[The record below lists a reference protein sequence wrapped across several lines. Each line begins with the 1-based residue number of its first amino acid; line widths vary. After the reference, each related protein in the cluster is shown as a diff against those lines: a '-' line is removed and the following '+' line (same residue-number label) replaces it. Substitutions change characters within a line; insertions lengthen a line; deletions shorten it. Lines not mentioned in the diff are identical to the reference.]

1 MLDLLLQALCYG
13 NCSLGSDHTK
23 VPHAATALLTALAVP
38 AALTMSSLYRVSSG
52 DKDVYDLMQKVCWEG
67 KRPELPD
74 LPKVA
79 CRVAETVLVD
89 LWVCGRGLDR

>member
-1 MLDLLLQALCYG
+1 MLWE
-13 NCSLGSDHTK
+13 
-23 VPHAATALLTALAVP
+23 LLTRQRPYEGTTRRGCVARCAGCACSVNHEFAL
-38 AALTMSSLYRVSSG
+38 SCVSSG

-89 LWVCGRGLDR
+89 LWVCGHGLDR

>member
-1 MLDLLLQALCYG
+1 M
-13 NCSLGSDHTK
+13 
-23 VPHAATALLTALAVP
+23 
-38 AALTMSSLYRVSSG
+38 SSG

-89 LWVCGRGLDR
+89 LWVCGHGLDS